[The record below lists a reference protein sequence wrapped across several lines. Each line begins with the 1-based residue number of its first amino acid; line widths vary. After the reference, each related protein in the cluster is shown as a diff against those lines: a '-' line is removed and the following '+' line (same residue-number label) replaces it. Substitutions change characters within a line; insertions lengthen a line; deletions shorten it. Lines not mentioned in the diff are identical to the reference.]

1 MTALKRRNLKELGTK
16 SVKCNA
22 VKRRA
27 HYLSQGH
34 FKELRNAFVKQS
46 RSLIREE
53 RRAASRRSFERW
65 EAIETDDFLNK
76 LVGCPGSTF
85 EQVGVRDSDFDLFP
99 NDNAFKV
106 VNNNIPKLQPNTFE
120 IQVIAKKLH
129 DELGGRW
136 EYFPT
141 TEEFVCVEEDVES

>member
-1 MTALKRRNLKELGTK
+1 MTALKRRNLKNPGTK

-65 EAIETDDFLNK
+65 ETIDGFLNK
-76 LVGCPGSTF
+76 LVGCPGSTS
-85 EQVGVRDSDFDLFP
+85 EHVGERDSDFDLFP
-99 NDNAFKV
+99 NEDTFKV

-136 EYFPT
+136 EYFPI
-141 TEEFVCVEEDVES
+141 TEEFVCVEEDVVS

>member
-1 MTALKRRNLKELGTK
+1 MTALKRRNLKKPGTK

-65 EAIETDDFLNK
+65 EAIVDSFLNK
-76 LVGCPGSTF
+76 LDGRPGSTF
-85 EQVGVRDSDFDLFP
+85 EHIGVRNSDFDLFP
-99 NDNAFKV
+99 NENTFRV
-106 VNNNIPKLQPNTFE
+106 VNNNIPRLQPNTSE
-120 IQVIAKKLH
+120 IQVMAKKLH

-136 EYFPT
+136 EYFPF
-141 TEEFVCVEEDVES
+141 TEEFVCVEENVES